1 MIRWK
6 QEQIHRERD
15 ARRTKIVALKHE
27 AETLKKQL
35 DRIEKTAPSSA
46 DLEKKYNETLQQLQK
61 LETVENKKLTS
72 DKLVTGFDK
81 TVRRL
86 LFFFLQFTL
95 PLNFTVFAKR
105 EIMADRENN
114 EKVQLLMSLFVT

>member
-35 DRIEKTAPSSA
+35 DRIEKSQQAE
-46 DLEKKYNETLQQLQK
+46 LEKKYKDTLQQLEK
-61 LETVENKKLTS
+61 LEAVENKKLTS

-81 TVRRL
+81 TVSGVSL
-86 LFFFLQFTL
+86 ATF
-95 PLNFTVFAKR
+95 V
-105 EIMADRENN
+105 
-114 EKVQLLMSLFVT
+114 LMILRSMTIAHTDSNC

>member
-6 QEQIHRERD
+6 QEQIHRERE

-35 DRIEKTAPSSA
+35 DRIEKSA
-46 DLEKKYNETLQQLQK
+46 QQAELEKKYNETMQQLQK

-81 TVRRL
+81 TVRRH
-86 LFFFLQFTL
+86 
-95 PLNFTVFAKR
+95 
-105 EIMADRENN
+105 D
-114 EKVQLLMSLFVT
+114 SC